1 MVIPK
6 RINQKILREV
16 SAFLL
21 QGLEAAFIYSL
32 ITLSDTYGY
41 EVRSCE
47 HDGLITWG
55 TIPAEAVEMSRVK
68 PGFSTAILEE
78 KVL

>member
-6 RINQKILREV
+6 KVTPQVLREI

-21 QGLEAAFIYSL
+21 QGLEAALIYTL

-55 TIPAEAVEMSRVK
+55 TIPVEAVEMSRVK
-68 PGFSTAILEE
+68 SGFSTAILEE